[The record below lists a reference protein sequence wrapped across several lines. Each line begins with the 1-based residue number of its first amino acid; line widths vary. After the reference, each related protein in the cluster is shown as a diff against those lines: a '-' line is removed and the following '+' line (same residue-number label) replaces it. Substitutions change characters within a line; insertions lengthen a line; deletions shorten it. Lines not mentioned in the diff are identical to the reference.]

1 MNDLATVD
9 IEALKAK
16 HHDLDKIIWK
26 EEKRNLPDEERIATL
41 KKEKLQLK
49 DQIALLE
56 SRPN

>member
-9 IEALKAK
+9 IETLKAK
-16 HHDLDKIIWK
+16 HHDLDRVISK

-49 DQIALLE
+49 DRITLLE
-56 SRPN
+56 SQLH